1 MGCTSYQYNGCA
13 SIDIGRDFSSKITYT
28 PSSGTAFDFTGYTIT
43 MTIRERNAVSD
54 TLVLTN
60 VGDSTTTGIY
70 IEDPKSG
77 VFYIQ
82 IRKEE
87 SALIAANSYTYVID
101 FTSPGGDL
109 TAFLAG
115 DISFIEVG

>member
-28 PSSGTAFDFTGYTIT
+28 PSSGTAFDFTDYTIT

-70 IEDPKSG
+70 VEDPESG